1 MNKFS
6 ALILT
11 FIFIGC
17 NKMNLDLSTVEF
29 SQPASKYL
37 KGLNISKGEQQY
49 GHWELVKKNMAEHD
63 PELKLVGSAEVST
76 IYRLTDQSDKDQLS
90 FLGYPSIGMMGIDI
104 VEYKNRLVFYS
115 MYPEGTQTSEILS
128 KLKEKL
134 GKPSGVVLD
143 TLGKINILLPP
154 ILKTLPKDDIKYFTD
169 EYGDQQVSFPEHYI
183 WKRNGMLY
191 QFTLLKGTDILT
203 SKIVAIDIKA
213 FKDRIIFGYHMPD
226 KDPILG
232 SYLN

>member
-6 ALILT
+6 AVLLT
-11 FIFIGC
+11 LIFIGC
-17 NKMNLDLSTVEF
+17 NKTTLDLGKIDF
-29 SQPASKYL
+29 SQPASVYL
-37 KGLNISKGEQQY
+37 KGSKGELQY
-49 GHWELVKKNMAEHD
+49 GHWELAKNDAAQDD
-63 PELKLVGSAEVST
+63 PKLKLVGRSEIST
-76 IYRLTDQSDKDQLS
+76 VYRITNSSEKNQFS
-90 FLGYPSIGMMGIDI
+90 FLGYPSIEMMGIEM
-104 VEYKNRLVFYS
+104 VEYKNKLVFYS
-115 MYPEGTQTSEILS
+115 MYPEGKKTPEILL

-143 TLGKINILLPP
+143 TLGKTNILLPP
-154 ILKTLPKDDIKYFTD
+154 ILKTLPKNDIKYFTD

-191 QFTLLKGTDILT
+191 QFTLLKGTKIVT
-203 SKIVAIDIKA
+203 NKIVAIDINA

-232 SYLN
+232 NYLN